1 MLFILYYPVQV
12 NNKENKMS
20 ATDKLLAGYHRFREG
35 YYQEN
40 QEQLFKL
47 AKEGQFPKIAIV
59 SCSDSRVDPSV
70 ILDCEPGDLFVI
82 RNVANLVPPCEDDES
97 YHGTSAALEFAV
109 TGLEVESIIVLGH
122 TQCGGIKSLIDNADN
137 KDKKVNKSFITK
149 WMKQLE
155 EVRDEIIADETLVD
169 QKSRYSCCEKKGI
182 QHSLD
187 NLMTFP
193 WIKERVEAGTLKL
206 HGWRYDL
213 YSSELCALNE
223 KEQSF
228 IRIS

>member
-1 MLFILYYPVQV
+1 
-12 NNKENKMS
+12 MS
-20 ATDKLLAGYHRFREG
+20 ATDKLLAGYQRFREG
-35 YYQEN
+35 YYQNN

-47 AKEGQFPKIAIV
+47 ADEGQSPKIAIV

-82 RNVANLVPPCEDDES
+82 RNVANLVPPCEDTDS

-109 TGLEVESIIVLGH
+109 TALEVESIIVLGH
-122 TQCGGIKSLIDNADN
+122 TQCGGIKSLIDNAN
-137 KDKKVNKSFITK
+137 KKIDKSFISK
-149 WMKQLE
+149 WMMQLE
-155 EVRDEIIADETLVD
+155 SVRDEIIADKNLTD
-169 QKSRYSCCEKKGI
+169 QESRYSCCEKKGV
-182 QHSLD
+182 QQSLD

-193 WIKERVEAGTLKL
+193 WVKERVESGKLRL

-213 YSSELCALNE
+213 YSSELCALDE
-223 KEQSF
+223 KTHSF

>member
-1 MLFILYYPVQV
+1 
-12 NNKENKMS
+12 MS
-20 ATDKLLAGYHRFREG
+20 ATDKLLAGYQRFREG
-35 YYQEN
+35 YYQQN

-47 AKEGQFPKIAIV
+47 AKEGQSPKIAIV
-59 SCSDSRVDPSV
+59 SCSDSRVDPTV

-82 RNVANLVPPCEDDES
+82 RNVANLVPPCEDTDN

-109 TGLEVESIIVLGH
+109 TALEVESIIVLGH
-122 TQCGGIKSLIDNADN
+122 TQCGGIKSLIDNAG
-137 KDKKVNKSFITK
+137 KKVDKSFISK
-149 WMKQLE
+149 WMLQLE
-155 EVRDEIIADETLVD
+155 SVRDEIIADTSIVD
-169 QKSRYSCCEKKGI
+169 QKSRYSCCEKKGV
-182 QHSLD
+182 QQSLN

-193 WIKERVEAGTLKL
+193 WIKERVISGQLKL

-223 KEQSF
+223 DSHSF